1 MVSCREIINLRTL
14 EKSKLVAGK
23 NGLDRLVRWVH
34 FIDLPEVLPWVQGG
48 ELLIIT
54 GISFNGDLSR
64 LTDLVKGIIKKN
76 LAGIIINL
84 GPYIEETPAE
94 VIAIAETA
102 DFPIFELPWEVKLVE
117 VMQEICSYIVLQQT
131 EKRSVSNF
139 FEKLLLQKIEDT
151 KQLVERAAVYGYDLS
166 KPQQVVILSPSNL
179 SNYIQEQKFKDEHTL
194 IAFKTK
200 IDQFVRD
207 ILVMRGK
214 KILSTLWMDTVVL
227 LLPVEKNTIGSK
239 KNIALV
245 HDIVMQLSKKFPQ
258 LGMVASLGGR
268 AETLCDVRCSYLQ
281 ASKVLWLAESKAT
294 EQSVYDYEQLGIYKL
309 LFEIPKEKLREYY
322 QEVIEPLNAYDRK
335 YKMDLVSSLFV
346 YFEENGNVVKT
357 AKRLYVHRN
366 TLDYR
371 LKKVEEVSGKMLTNP
386 YDRLTLQLG
395 VIVGRQ
401 MKSTFLVEDFL

>member
-64 LTDLVKGIIKKN
+64 LTDLVQGIIKKN

-214 KILSTLWMDTVVL
+214 KILSTLWMDTVIL

>member
-64 LTDLVKGIIKKN
+64 LTDLVQGIIKKN

-227 LLPVEKNTIGSK
+227 LLPIEKNTIGSK

-294 EQSVYDYEQLGIYKL
+294 DQSVYDYEQLGIYKL

-371 LKKVEEVSGKMLTNP
+371 LKKVEEVSGKMLANP

-401 MKSTFLVEDFL
+401 MKTTFLVEDFL